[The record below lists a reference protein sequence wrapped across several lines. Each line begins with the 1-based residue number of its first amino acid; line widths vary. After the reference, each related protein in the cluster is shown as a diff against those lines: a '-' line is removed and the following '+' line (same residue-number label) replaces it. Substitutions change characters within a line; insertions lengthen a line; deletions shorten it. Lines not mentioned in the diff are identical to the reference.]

1 MSAPYYGAP
10 VLLDEPVK
18 LRCFCHLFGSRITG
32 FMSEF
37 SKHWCKFVKARFG
50 NKMLPLIA
58 AMRRAAQNISDSFF
72 KFPPARILSISLKQP
87 NVSDVSG
94 VYKIVG

>member
-18 LRCFCHLFGSRITG
+18 LRYFRNPFGGHITG

-37 SKHWCKFVKARFG
+37 SKHWCKFVEARFD

-58 AMRRAAQNISDSFF
+58 AMRRAAQNISDSFL
-72 KFPPARILSISLKQP
+72 KLSPARILSIPLKQP
-87 NVSDVSG
+87 NVSDISG